1 MDFTANYGYNNENYS
16 TTKYGA
22 QGGSEGGGFLGG
34 TQMGSQTNPEGSKT
48 YGKDTLRPL
57 TIKQIIEAQQPHPD
71 SEFKI
76 DGVEVTQLTF
86 VGQIQTVSS
95 QATNTTYKVDDGTGL
110 IEVKQWIDGDADPD
124 KSSPFPKEK
133 DYIRIWGRLRAFNN
147 RRHVGAHMIRL
158 VTDFNEI
165 TYHLL
170 EATAVHLYFTRGPP
184 TTGNEIKNESSSGIF
199 VHNVH
204 GGTGEISMPHGARKL
219 PSNISMTSRKVYNFL
234 LNEAKSNE
242 GLHVSLIAQKLNL
255 QVNDA
260 YKAGDE
266 LLGAGAI
273 YTTVDD
279 ETWAILEY

>member
-1 MDFTANYGYNNENYS
+1 MANYGYGNENYS
-16 TTKYGA
+16 TTAYGA
-22 QGGSEGGGFLGG
+22 QGGIDGGGFLGG
-34 TQMGSQTNPEGSKT
+34 TQNGSQTNPEGSKT

-71 SEFKI
+71 SEFKV
-76 DGVEVTQLTF
+76 DGVEVTQITF
-86 VGQIQTVSS
+86 IGQIQTVSS

-110 IEVKQWIDGDADPD
+110 IEVKQWIDGDADPENG
-124 KSSPFPKEK
+124 PPPPKEN

-147 RRHVGAHMIRL
+147 RRHVGAHMIRII
-158 VTDFNEI
+158 TDFNEV

-170 EATAVHLYFTRGPP
+170 EATAVHLYFLRGPP
-184 TTGNEIKNESSSGIF
+184 PSAGGVKNENSTGMF
-199 VHNVH
+199 VENLQGSTNAH
-204 GGTGEISMPHGARKL
+204 GTSMPSGLRKL
-219 PSNISMTSRKVYNFL
+219 PANLSVTSRKVYNL
-234 LNEAKSNE
+234 LSCDAQSNE